1 MSTTGWS
8 TQQLAEFV
16 AAVSTAESESA
27 AAVAAVD
34 RVAEALD
41 AVVAAIVCDGELI
54 AAIGYPD
61 GTAPRDELAAV
72 TPGREGSSLDVP
84 GIGACPA
91 AAASLEHP
99 AGARLVIAR
108 PVPHGLTREE
118 TGLLRGMARVASMTM
133 RTLRVL
139 DNERLAH
146 EKLERLANDQAA
158 LRRVATLVA
167 RAASRTDI
175 YAAVAAEIAQR
186 LGADVAAVL
195 RYEADET
202 ATIVGGWSVAGLE
215 IPVGARLS
223 VAGQGVAVSVLRKRE
238 TARVERF
245 HGPPG
250 SVADTFRNLGVHTG
264 VGCPIIVEDRL
275 WGVAFGASARPE
287 ALPSGSEARIAEFTE
302 LIATAI
308 ANAEARA
315 ELRRVAEEQAALR
328 RVATLV
334 ARGAPADEVFDA
346 VASETRRTL
355 DFDTTFL
362 YRLDPDGAMTV
373 MATDAT
379 LPVDAAVGDRW
390 TPLRAG
396 VVDRVLHT
404 DRPARIDS
412 HKDEPGSPGEQL
424 RAFGYGGAVAAPIL
438 VEGRLWGVMS
448 AAWALGRSA
457 PAGSEGRLDQFSELI
472 ATALSNAEA
481 REQLARVAEEQAALR
496 RVATLVARGEPPS
509 VVFAAVAAEAGRVV
523 PAADVTLVGRYVP
536 DDAVEFVGGWS
547 RDSDPS
553 FVGDRV
559 ALGGHNVST
568 LVFERREPAR
578 VDYVPDDT
586 SPATAV
592 ARNWSRASA
601 GAPISVE
608 GQLWGVMLVGSL
620 HRDALPAGIEHR
632 LAAFTELIATAIG
645 NAQAREELRRVAE
658 EQAALLRV
666 ATLVAETA
674 SPSAVFAAVAAEVR
688 GLMLVD
694 RAFVARYEDD
704 DAVTIVGGWHDSGEP
719 VTTGVR
725 RSFGANSVSA
735 LVRETGRPGRVDEY
749 PEGSEAELV
758 PEFRSAVAAP
768 ITVEGRL
775 WGLIGVAST
784 SEDPPP
790 PGTAAR
796 LGHFTELVAAAIANA
811 EGREEL
817 RQVANDQ
824 TALRRVATLVARA
837 APAAEIFDAVTE
849 EVHRLLHADQTGLSR
864 YDPDGLWTVLANR
877 GAMTDVMPI
886 GFRLDPGP
894 SMPGVAEL
902 LSGRPVRVDAP
913 PVETIV
919 DDIIRA
925 EHVQAWVASPI
936 LLMGRTWG
944 QVAVFSRH
952 GPLPAGTEERLADFT
967 DIVASAIANIEA
979 RDELRQVAD
988 EQAALRRVA
997 TLVAAGASPAE
1008 VFAAVAEEVGRLL
1021 SVDRAYVSQYD
1032 TGDMVTAVAGWSP
1045 TGENV
1050 PGLHQPLRGPLS
1062 IRVRETG
1069 RAQRSSARGD
1079 RALPELGNRSAVVA
1093 PITVEG
1099 RLWGLMGVA
1108 WTSEEQP
1115 PPGTEERLTKFTELV
1130 ATAIANANARAE
1142 LTASRARIVASADE
1156 ARRKIE
1162 RDLHDGAQ
1170 QRLVTLA
1177 LRLRATQAAVPSEL
1191 DEVTAEIDQAVA
1203 GLDGVLEELRKLAHG
1218 IHPPI
1223 LAEGGLGPALRVLAR
1238 RSAVPVD
1245 LDLRTETRLAEPV
1258 EVAVYYVV
1266 SEALTNAAK
1275 HADATHVTV
1284 DVGVADDVLRV
1295 RVRDDGV
1302 GGAEFARGSG
1312 LVGLRDR
1319 VEALGGRIALESKRG
1334 AGTSVSVELPL
1345 SHERSTA
1352 AFG

>member
-27 AAVAAVD
+27 AAIAAVD
-34 RVAEALD
+34 RAAEALD
-41 AVVAAIVCDGELI
+41 AVVAAIVCDGELV

-61 GTAPRDELAAV
+61 GTAPCDELAAV
-72 TPGREGSSLDVP
+72 QPGLEGSSLEVP
-84 GIGACPA
+84 GVGACSA

-108 PVPHGLTREE
+108 PAPHSLTREE

-133 RTLRVL
+133 RTLRLL

-146 EKLERLANDQAA
+146 EELDRLADDQAA

-167 RAASRTDI
+167 RAAARADI

-195 RYEADET
+195 RYEPDET
-202 ATIVGGWSVAGLE
+202 ATIVGGWSVPGLH

-223 VAGQGVAVSVLRKRE
+223 VEGEGVVVSVRR
-238 TARVERF
+238 TRGPARVERF

-264 VGCPIIVEDRL
+264 VGCPIVVEDKL

-287 ALPSGSEARIAEFTE
+287 ALPAGSEARIAEFTE
-302 LIATAI
+302 LVATAI

-315 ELRRVAEEQAALR
+315 ELRRVADEQAALR

-334 ARGAPADEVFDA
+334 ARGASADEVFDA
-346 VASETRRTL
+346 VVSETRRIL

-362 YRLDPDGAMTV
+362 YRLDPDGAVTV
-373 MATDAT
+373 MAADAT

-390 TPLRAG
+390 TPLRDG
-396 VVDRVLHT
+396 VVERVLHT
-404 DRPARIDS
+404 GRPARIDA
-412 HKDEPGSPGEQL
+412 HEDEPGSPGEQL
-424 RAFGYGGAVAAPIL
+424 RAFGYGGAAAAPIV

-448 AAWALGRSA
+448 AAWALGRSV
-457 PAGSEGRLDQFSELI
+457 PAGSEGRLVQFSELI

-481 REQLARVAEEQAALR
+481 REQLGRVAEEQAALR
-496 RVATLVARGEPPS
+496 RVATLVAHGEPPS
-509 VVFAAVAAEAGRVV
+509 VVFGAVAAEVGRVV

-568 LVFERREPAR
+568 LVFERGEPAR

-608 GQLWGVMLVGSL
+608 GRLWGVMLVGSL

-645 NAQAREELRRVAE
+645 NAQAREELRRVAD

-666 ATLVAETA
+666 ATLVAESA

-688 GLMLVD
+688 GLLLVD

-704 DAVTIVGGWHDSGEP
+704 DAVTIVGGWYESGEK
-719 VTTGVR
+719 VTTAFR
-725 RSFGANSVSA
+725 RSFGAHSVSA
-735 LVRETGRPGRVDEY
+735 LVRETGRPARVDEY
-749 PEGSEAELV
+749 PEESEAELV
-758 PEFRSAVAAP
+758 PELRSAVAAP

-790 PGTAAR
+790 PWTEAR
-796 LGHFTELVAAAIANA
+796 LGHFTELVATAIANA
-811 EGREEL
+811 EAREEL
-817 RQVANDQ
+817 RQVADDQ

-902 LSGRPVRVDAP
+902 LSGRSVRVDAA
-913 PVETIV
+913 PVGTIV

-936 LLMGRTWG
+936 VLMGRTWG
-944 QVAVFSRH
+944 QVAVFSRR

-967 DIVASAIANIEA
+967 DIVATAIANTEA
-979 RDELRQVAD
+979 RDELRRVAD

-997 TLVAAGASPAE
+997 TLVAAGASTGGG
-1008 VFAAVAEEVGRLL
+1008 VRGR
-1021 SVDRAYVSQYD
+1021 RR
-1032 TGDMVTAVAGWSP
+1032 GGGSP
-1045 TGENV
+1045 
-1050 PGLHQPLRGPLS
+1050 PLGGP
-1062 IRVRETG
+1062 
-1069 RAQRSSARGD
+1069 
-1079 RALPELGNRSAVVA
+1079 
-1093 PITVEG
+1093 
-1099 RLWGLMGVA
+1099 
-1108 WTSEEQP
+1108 
-1115 PPGTEERLTKFTELV
+1115 
-1130 ATAIANANARAE
+1130 
-1142 LTASRARIVASADE
+1142 
-1156 ARRKIE
+1156 
-1162 RDLHDGAQ
+1162 
-1170 QRLVTLA
+1170 
-1177 LRLRATQAAVPSEL
+1177 
-1191 DEVTAEIDQAVA
+1191 
-1203 GLDGVLEELRKLAHG
+1203 
-1218 IHPPI
+1218 
-1223 LAEGGLGPALRVLAR
+1223 
-1238 RSAVPVD
+1238 
-1245 LDLRTETRLAEPV
+1245 
-1258 EVAVYYVV
+1258 
-1266 SEALTNAAK
+1266 
-1275 HADATHVTV
+1275 
-1284 DVGVADDVLRV
+1284 RV
-1295 RVRDDGV
+1295 RVALRHRRHGD
-1302 GGAEFARGSG
+1302 RG
-1312 LVGLRDR
+1312 RR
-1319 VEALGGRIALESKRG
+1319 VEPDR
-1334 AGTSVSVELPL
+1334 
-1345 SHERSTA
+1345 
-1352 AFG
+1352 